1 MKSLLIALIFNCL
14 IFALYTKA
22 QDISKILP
30 MNSSRETVTKLLGEG
45 QKINESKTVYDLPD
59 QKLIVY
65 YYADSCSEDF
75 LKKYELT
82 KDTVMSVTIFPKKEI
97 KIDGWEMSKLYRR
110 FELLNGKT
118 AYFQVYDKI
127 VLTKSREKNEFTEI
141 IYHLPQ
147 TLWSDACSRKY
158 LDEDSGINLYDE
170 LQNRLEKLRNP
181 HNRAFS
187 TGSYFSSDSISTKK
201 ESVQVFCQELN
212 KYPKGVGLVSIF
224 LKETEKQSRY
234 AFYENYLKQQ
244 MQRNKCNLSQI
255 KFVKGGVSGKR
266 DETFIYFWVMTE
278 NIELSN

>member
-1 MKSLLIALIFNCL
+1 VKNLILTFVISLILAHF
-14 IFALYTKA
+14 TKA

-30 MNSSRETVTKLLGEG
+30 MNATRETVTASLGEG
-45 QKINESKTVYDLPD
+45 QKINESKSVHDLPN

-75 LKKYELT
+75 LKKYELA

-97 KIDGWEMSKLYRR
+97 KVDWWEMSKLYKR

-118 AYFQVYDKI
+118 AYFQGYDKI

-141 IYHLPQ
+141 LYHLPQ
-147 TLWSDACSRKY
+147 TLWSNACSRNY

-170 LQNRLEKLRNP
+170 LQKRLEKLQNP
-181 HNRAFS
+181 HNSAFS

-201 ESVQVFCQELN
+201 ESVQIFCQELN

-244 MQRNKCNLSQI
+244 MQRNKCNLTQI

-266 DETFIYFWVMTE
+266 DETFIDFWVMTE